1 MHRAD
6 YSFVCH
12 SCAVGGQNIS
22 LLQRGKSVLTFGVE
36 RPQEVKDSRKGAA
49 DGWRKEY
56 HSGVARKAEW

>member
-12 SCAVGGQNIS
+12 SCAVGGQNTS
-22 LLQRGKSVLTFGVE
+22 LLQRRKSVLAFGVE
-36 RPQEVKDSRKGAA
+36 RPQVVKDTRKGAA

-56 HSGVARKAEW
+56 RGGVAGKAEW